1 MHQDKHVTKQE
12 INKTIR
18 EKQLVFCLLLVR
30 KRKED
35 IGNPDQF
42 EKSLL
47 LMLSCSDWALVI
59 FGLIF
64 LKMFRLSSKS
74 LLQFYKRFRAPGGN
88 TLMDVVPRAV
98 NT

>member
-12 INKTIR
+12 INITIR

-35 IGNPDQF
+35 IGNLDQF

-47 LMLSCSDWALVI
+47 LMLSCSDWALVL
-59 FGLIF
+59 F
-64 LKMFRLSSKS
+64 S
-74 LLQFYKRFRAPGGN
+74 
-88 TLMDVVPRAV
+88 
-98 NT
+98 